1 MGRQGA
7 GDRRRDRKGKPME
20 KKSKGY
26 WLFDRNDSIVR
37 EGEAALMADG
47 HLIEPK
53 KYPERSIQP
62 DGGSL
67 AIYHHHIKPI
77 YKWVEPEQ

>member
-1 MGRQGA
+1 
-7 GDRRRDRKGKPME
+7 ME

-26 WLFDRNDSIVR
+26 WLFDRNDVIVR
-37 EGEAALMADG
+37 DGEAALMADG

-53 KYPERSIQP
+53 KYPERSLQP